1 MSAREVRMNTDL
13 PRSVPVCGL
22 MIGFLAL
29 LRALL
34 LLDREPWIAAL
45 GLLAAMAVLLASI
58 ACLVREDE
66 RAESTDIEN
75 LETSRRR

>member
-1 MSAREVRMNTDL
+1 
-13 PRSVPVCGL
+13 